1 MQELQHFHH
10 LSSQVRILYNQSV
23 ITFLFPVMAAPAI
36 CFLLWDVASHFRL
49 LAWTGTVIAY
59 SLARYL
65 IIWQQRRVPITP
77 DNVNKWLDIFNASV
91 FFSGLLWGAACIL
104 LVPYDPGRPIEF
116 TVYNSLAML
125 IVCGLT
131 AGAVVAYSVS
141 LWALFF
147 YACPALLPPAVYL
160 ILLGDKYNSALGGFV
175 LLYFLFIS
183 ALSFRLHQQF
193 RYYLDIEYRMIQLSE
208 KFRALQATRTG
219 TGA

>member
-1 MQELQHFHH
+1 VRELQHFHH

-23 ITFLFPVMAAPAI
+23 ISFLFPVVEAPAI
-36 CFLLWDVASHFRL
+36 WALLWDVADHSRL
-49 LAWTGTVIAY
+49 LAWTITVIIY

-65 IIWQQRRVPITP
+65 IIWRQRRVPVTP
-77 DNVNKWLDIFNASV
+77 DNVNQWLDIFIASV
-91 FFSGLLWGAACIL
+91 FVSGLLWGAACIL
-104 LVPYDPGRPIEF
+104 LVPYDPGRLIEF
-116 TVYNSLAML
+116 TFYNNLAML

-141 LWALFF
+141 KWALFF

-160 ILLGDKYNSALGGFV
+160 ISLGDKYNSALGGFV
-175 LLYFLFIS
+175 LLYFLFIT

-208 KFRALQATRTG
+208 KFRVLQAARPG
-219 TGA
+219 G